1 MLDSNQ
7 RQFLKS
13 LLTRA
18 RMRTGITK
26 MSRTSHTVFYDE
38 QRSGAAPDERDPA
51 TLSLVMDRFIINRGW
66 DLQVATSKLKAQW
79 PAIVGQDVS
88 AHVAIES
95 FELHSSGR
103 TGALVLRADSTA
115 WATQMRFLL
124 PTLRETLAEILGAG
138 QVTEITILGPV
149 APSWNHGQRRVKGR
163 GPRDTYG

>member
-18 RMRTGITK
+18 RLRTGISK
-26 MSRTSHTVFYDE
+26 SSRTSHSVFYDE
-38 QRSGAAPDERDPA
+38 QRSGSGPDERDPA
-51 TLSLVMDRFIINRGW
+51 LLSQLMDRIVVNHGW

-79 PAIVGQDVS
+79 STIVGQEVS

-95 FELHSSGR
+95 FEVHSNGR
-103 TGALVLRADSTA
+103 TGVLVLRADSTA
-115 WATQMRFLL
+115 WATQMRLLL
-124 PTLRETLAEILGAG
+124 PTLRDALAEILGAG
-138 QVTEITILGPV
+138 LVNEITVLGPV